1 MTEASAMIQDNLNDD
16 SSDQPEL
23 PSPKK
28 RKMPCEK
35 FSSTDAADVLK
46 QQDAGDNKVAS
57 PAALQSSDSTLQL
70 SVVISVQ
77 NQAEAHSSFTKLDVT
92 PDKNV
97 EESIVNKIVDEQ
109 QEATVT
115 HPISDSQIKRP
126 PVRDENNSG
135 KEEEEEKMTKECD
148 STLSQTCTDQ
158 HQVTPL
164 TFEEVGSTA
173 LEDQQKT
180 KDYLQC
186 DLERNQNMYQDALST
201 DEDKAKQEDKAAV
214 VGEITKKRKRMGMY
228 GLTEKERSHIL
239 QTNKGVNGQG
249 IEEFEPQISIHK
261 VDSEASL
268 SPPSMLQTP
277 VPSNAEAKQEEILLS
292 SLDNTDR
299 QETKVQISATLSDV
313 SETVCK
319 PICHT
324 TMEEEDNLEKPYPK
338 DVDCGSSSLTPGDL
352 EVQCVVIT
360 IDEKMYRDDAVD
372 CDEDRAGASSANTQQ
387 QDDAVKLCEAAPS
400 TGLEGMDMAGHDDGL
415 HLCAMNTEQSHPM
428 NSTDLLGSGCFD
440 VLSDSQLN
448 NITLLE
454 DQAIKEK
461 AVNPSGCE
469 DASVLMC
476 GLIKELS
483 FLNRTVMAAHR
494 EIENMRRAS
503 KNSRNLPR

>member
-214 VGEITKKRKRMGMY
+214 VGEITKKRKRM
-228 GLTEKERSHIL
+228 
-239 QTNKGVNGQG
+239 
-249 IEEFEPQISIHK
+249 

-400 TGLEGMDMAGHDDGL
+400 TGLEGMDMPQRDYNLHKMDDGNNQRFVLLMDINLIGAGHDDGL